1 MERNEAGRTVAIAGG
16 GIVGRTLA
24 VALAAQSHLAVR
36 LFAGPLP
43 PADARASAVAASGR
57 TMLDELGVWPLVA
70 GEAQPIREMVIT
82 DSDAADAIRPEVL
95 SFSGPGGGRE
105 EDAFAHM
112 IPNEALRRALG
123 TRCGALGVTESAL
136 SVTYYEE
143 DGAGVLISPSEGAD
157 ERAAVLV
164 AADGR
169 GSRLREIAGLATVR
183 RRYGQAAIVG
193 TLTHEEPHR
202 GRATQHFL
210 PNGPL
215 AMLPLKGERSS
226 LVWTER
232 AEFANAV
239 VSDNDLAALEIERA
253 FGHSLGRIAVEGAL
267 QVHPIEA
274 MLARGFVAGRL
285 ALLGDAAHVIH
296 PLAGQGLNLGLRDA
310 AALAEVL
317 IEADRNGED
326 LSLAL
331 PRYER
336 WRRADTLTMTLVTDG
351 LNALFSRRSDA
362 LRALRSVGL
371 AFVER
376 QDAMK
381 GRFMREAA
389 GRAGELPRLMRGVP
403 I

>member
-36 LFAGPLP
+36 LFAGPQP

-105 EDAFAHM
+105 DDAFAHM
-112 IPNEALRRALG
+112 VPNEALRRALR
-123 TRCGALGVTESAL
+123 TRCVALGVTESAL

-317 IEADRNGED
+317 IEAYRNGED
-326 LSLAL
+326 LALAL

-351 LNALFSRRSDA
+351 LNAFFSRRSDA